1 MAKNNKKKGRS
12 AKKKL
17 ILLVIFVLIAAGAY
31 IGYTKYVAYQKHLA
45 EQKAKEEELRKQ
57 QLAEEQKKR
66 ELQQAMQMFDELIAK
81 MKEALMKG
89 DYTLLKGLAG
99 KAMDLALKYN
109 FSVEEIDRILRQM
122 NLAIAAAKL
131 KELEKITD
139 PYAHT
144 YVRNE
149 LRKIPKY
156 PEIARRWDNL
166 WEKTFQDEYIVLLD
180 LAEITVK
187 KMENGENPEM
197 NYTLSK
203 SYLKKAKVLVSSG
216 RARQDLSRES
226 FLLQL
231 QSQAYLSNI
240 GKSFQPASLYR

>member
-1 MAKNNKKKGRS
+1 M
-12 AKKKL
+12 
-17 ILLVIFVLIAAGAY
+17 ILLIIFVLIAAGAY
-31 IGYTKYVAYQKHLA
+31 IGYTKFVAYQKQLA

-66 ELQQAMQMFDELIAK
+66 ELEQARKMFDELIAK
-81 MKEALMKG
+81 MKEALMRH
-89 DYTLLKGLAG
+89 DYKLLKELAG
-99 KAMDLALKYN
+99 KARELALKYN

-122 NLAIAAAKL
+122 DLIIAMAKL

-139 PYAHT
+139 PYAHM

-156 PEIARRWDNL
+156 PEIARRWNNL
-166 WEKTFQDEYIVLLD
+166 LDRTFQDEYTVFLD

-187 KMENGENPEM
+187 KVEDGENPEM

-216 RARQDLSRES
+216 RAKQDISRET
-226 FLLQL
+226 FLLEQ